1 MTSITSVPARKRL
14 VLMRHGEVCYFG
26 ADGRLVDPR
35 SVALTEDGEAQARA
49 AAGLLAGCRF
59 DRVVVS
65 SAPRTHQTAAM
76 VLGVRGG
83 PEGGPLQILN
93 DLREIRG
100 GRFSDVPAAEIDRTI
115 GRAFDAAV
123 LEGGRFIGGEGF
135 AAFEERV
142 LGAFQGWLL
151 DRPGDETLL
160 AVLHEGVNRLLLSW
174 ALTGSRTAMVGL
186 EQDPGCVNIVDFDVA
201 DGAIT
206 RALVRMVNITPAE
219 PSKTARSATG
229 MEDLCAQYRRSLSL

>member
-1 MTSITSVPARKRL
+1 MTMTIPVPARKRL
-14 VLMRHGEVCYFG
+14 VLMRHGEVRYFG

-35 SVALTEDGEAQARA
+35 SVVLTEDGEAQAKG
-49 AAGLLAGCRF
+49 AAGLLAGYRF

-65 SAPRTHQTAAM
+65 SALRTQETAAL
-76 VLGVRGG
+76 VLGTRGG
-83 PEGGPLQILN
+83 PEGGPLQILS

-100 GRFSDVPAAEIDRTI
+100 GRFSDVPVADIDRTI
-115 GRAFDAAV
+115 GRAFDGAV
-123 LEGGRFIGGEGF
+123 LEDGRFIGGEGF

-142 LGAFQGWLL
+142 LGTFRGWLF

-174 ALTGSRTAMVGL
+174 ALTGGRGAMAGL

-201 DGAIT
+201 NGAIA
-206 RALVRMVNITPAE
+206 RALVRLVNVTPAD
-219 PSKTARSATG
+219 PSKAACSATG

>member
-1 MTSITSVPARKRL
+1 MTMTTPVPARKRL
-14 VLMRHGEVCYFG
+14 VLMRHGEVSYFG

-35 SVALTEDGEAQARA
+35 RVALTADGEAQAQA
-49 AAGLLAGCRF
+49 AAGLLAAYRF
-59 DRVVVS
+59 DRVAVS
-65 SAPRTHQTAAM
+65 SAPRTRETAAL
-76 VLGVRGG
+76 VLGLRGG
-83 PEGGPLQILN
+83 PEGGSQQVLD

-100 GRFSDVPAAEIDRTI
+100 GRFSDVPAAEIERTI
-115 GRAFDAAV
+115 GRAFDGAM
-123 LEGGRFIGGEGF
+123 LEGARFIGGESF

-142 LGAFQGWLL
+142 LGTFRGWLL

-174 ALTGSRTAMVGL
+174 ALTGSRAAMAGL

-206 RALVRMVNITPAE
+206 RALVRMVNVTPAE
-219 PSKTARSATG
+219 PSKAARSATG
-229 MEDLCAQYRRSLSL
+229 MEDLCARYRRSLSL